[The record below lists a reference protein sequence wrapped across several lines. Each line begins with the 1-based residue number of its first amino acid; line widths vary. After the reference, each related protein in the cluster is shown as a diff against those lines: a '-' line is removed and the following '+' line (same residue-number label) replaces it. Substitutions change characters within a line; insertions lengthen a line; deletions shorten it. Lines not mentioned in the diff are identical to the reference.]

1 MKNYLLRFGQNNPAN
16 YTGLSPTFTVF
27 AFLPSGTLTT
37 PPGITESPAGTGLY
51 SFGWTATTL
60 PVAFKCDG
68 GATLSSTD
76 RFIVGILDPVDAV
89 DEKIGWLTDS
99 FGTTATDP
107 TTLLGYA
114 RRNQEVEEGDADYL
128 KASGV
133 WSVSSRGAS
142 VLLFEKTLVNNSGSV
157 TKA

>member
-16 YTGLSPTFTVF
+16 YTGLSPTFTIF
-27 AFLPSGTLTT
+27 AQVPGGTLVTA
-37 PPGITESPAGTGLY
+37 PGITESPAASGLY

-60 PVAFKCDG
+60 PVEFLCDG
-68 GATLSSTD
+68 GAVLSSTD

-89 DEKIGWLTDS
+89 DEKIGWRTDS

-107 TTLLGYA
+107 STLYGYA
-114 RRNQEVEEGDADYL
+114 KRNLEVEEGDAAFN
-128 KASGV
+128 KNTGV
-133 WSVSSRGAS
+133 WDVSSRGAS

-157 TKA
+157 IKD